1 MNIYRNRLSYDFDS
15 QGNTIDAM
23 VGFNGMN
30 DQGETTMATI
40 KIKQIKSKIGAPKDQ
55 KETLKVLGLHRI
67 GEVVEREDNAVT
79 RGQINKVHHLVT
91 VVE

>member
-1 MNIYRNRLSYDFDS
+1 MTMNIYRNRLSYDFDS

-40 KIKQIKSKIGAPKDQ
+40 KITKEMLGDGKTFDNVSNKDITELA
-55 KETLKVLGLHRI
+55 KKKW
-67 GEVVEREDNAVT
+67 VEYLQPESNST
-79 RGQINKVHHLVT
+79 QQ
-91 VVE
+91 

>member
-1 MNIYRNRLSYDFDS
+1 MTMNIYRNRLSYDFDS

-40 KIKQIKSKIGAPKDQ
+40 KVTQDMLGEGKTFDNVSNKDITELAKQKWLNYIEPKEEAKQ
-55 KETLKVLGLHRI
+55 E
-67 GEVVEREDNAVT
+67 
-79 RGQINKVHHLVT
+79 
-91 VVE
+91 

>member
-1 MNIYRNRLSYDFDS
+1 MTMNIYRNRLSYDFGS

-40 KIKQIKSKIGAPKDQ
+40 KVTKDM
-55 KETLKVLGLHRI
+55 LGEGKTFDNVSNKDITELAKKKW
-67 GEVVEREDNAVT
+67 VEYLQPESNST
-79 RGQINKVHHLVT
+79 QQ
-91 VVE
+91 

>member
-1 MNIYRNRLSYDFDS
+1 MTMNIYRKRLSYDFDS

-40 KIKQIKSKIGAPKDQ
+40 KVTQDMLGEGKTFDNVSNKDITELAKQKWMQYIQPESTSAQ
-55 KETLKVLGLHRI
+55 
-67 GEVVEREDNAVT
+67 
-79 RGQINKVHHLVT
+79 Q
-91 VVE
+91 

>member
-1 MNIYRNRLSYDFDS
+1 MTMNIYRNRLSYDFDS

-40 KIKQIKSKIGAPKDQ
+40 KVTQDMLGEGKTFDNVSNKYITELAKQKWMQYIQPESTSAQ
-55 KETLKVLGLHRI
+55 
-67 GEVVEREDNAVT
+67 
-79 RGQINKVHHLVT
+79 Q
-91 VVE
+91 

>member
-1 MNIYRNRLSYDFDS
+1 MTMNIYRNRLSYDFDS

-40 KIKQIKSKIGAPKDQ
+40 KVTQDMLGEGRTFDNVSNKDITELAKQKWMQYIQPESASAQ
-55 KETLKVLGLHRI
+55 
-67 GEVVEREDNAVT
+67 
-79 RGQINKVHHLVT
+79 Q
-91 VVE
+91 

>member
-1 MNIYRNRLSYDFDS
+1 MTMNIYRNRLSYDFDS

-40 KIKQIKSKIGAPKDQ
+40 KVTQDMLGEGKTFDNVSNKDTELA
-55 KETLKVLGLHRI
+55 KKKW
-67 GEVVEREDNAVT
+67 VEYLQPESNST
-79 RGQINKVHHLVT
+79 QQ
-91 VVE
+91 